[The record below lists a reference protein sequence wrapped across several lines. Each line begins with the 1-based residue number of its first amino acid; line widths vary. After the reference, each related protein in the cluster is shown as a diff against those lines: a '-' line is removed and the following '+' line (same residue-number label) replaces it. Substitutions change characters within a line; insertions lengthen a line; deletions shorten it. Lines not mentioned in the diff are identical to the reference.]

1 MVVIKVKDICSYAVF
16 EQDGIKLREAILR
29 EMAQGNDITLD
40 FEGIDLFAT
49 MFFNASI
56 GWIVLRDG
64 PEVIEHNVSYTNLT
78 ELGQSTWEHSFQ
90 NAINVRNDP
99 DYQEALKHYAEDES
113 EDE

>member
-1 MVVIKVKDICSYAVF
+1 MVVIKVKDICPYSVF
-16 EQDGIKLREAILR
+16 EQDGIKLRKVILHELEKNNTVR
-29 EMAQGNDITLD
+29 LD

-56 GWIVLRDG
+56 GFIVLKDG
-64 PEVIEHNVSYTNLT
+64 PEVIEKNVSYQNLT

-90 NAINVRNDP
+90 NAIEVRNNP
-99 DYQEALKHYAEDES
+99 TYQEALRHYDEES